1 MTEYLR
7 TIISLII
14 YLIELMLIN
23 SRLSVCHDSDYE
35 NYLSKGH
42 FTNVWAIK
50 VSGGHY
56 TADKLA
62 NELGFKNLG
71 PVSHFVYHSIYWNIP
86 YSVFR

>member
-1 MTEYLR
+1 
-7 TIISLII
+7 
-14 YLIELMLIN
+14 MLIN

-35 NYLSKGH
+35 TYLSKGH

-50 VSGGHY
+50 LSGGHY

-71 PVSHFVYHSIYWNIP
+71 PVSHSIYWNIP
-86 YSVFR
+86 YSVFP